1 MSSRR
6 GSEMEMKT
14 FTEFWKG
21 MFFLVSTVSVSA
33 MLYLVVAIWQPLWTE
48 GFSNFGDISKAI
60 GRLEETTRP
69 MAEIAPLMLGEMD
82 EMRETMGNMQRSL
95 ETIEEVNPS
104 LKAVTYSMNRMT
116 WVMERRMGDMSH
128 EIDQMEDKFSP
139 SGMMPFN
146 W

>member
-1 MSSRR
+1 
-6 GSEMEMKT
+6 MEMKT

-21 MFFLVSTVSVSA
+21 MFFLVATVSVST
-33 MLYLVVAIWQPLWTE
+33 MLYLVVVIWQPLWTE
-48 GFSNFGDISKAI
+48 GFRDFGDISKAI

-82 EMRETMGNMQRSL
+82 EMRETMGNMQRSM

-104 LKAVTYSMNRMT
+104 IKAMTYSMNRMT
-116 WVMERRMGDMSH
+116 WVMERRMGEMTH
-128 EIDQMEDKFSP
+128 EMDQMEDKFSP

>member
-1 MSSRR
+1 
-6 GSEMEMKT
+6 MEMKT

-21 MFFLVSTVSVSA
+21 MFFLVSTMSVST

-95 ETIEEVNPS
+95 EIIEEVNPS
-104 LKAVTYSMNRMT
+104 LKAVTYSMNRMS
-116 WVMERRMGDMSH
+116 WVMERRMGDMTH

>member
-1 MSSRR
+1 
-6 GSEMEMKT
+6 
-14 FTEFWKG
+14 
-21 MFFLVSTVSVSA
+21 MFFLVSTMSVST

-95 ETIEEVNPS
+95 EIIEEVNPS
-104 LKAVTYSMNRMT
+104 LKAVTYSMNRMS
-116 WVMERRMGDMSH
+116 WVMERRMGDMTH